1 MEKIKTTLFIH
12 NGYDD
17 KPFVSSSDMRSC
29 GYALLGTH
37 EVEVPVPEADVVQ
50 AEVDALYEQAG
61 KIEAD
66 ALEKVHELKAK
77 AKKLKESQGE

>member
-1 MEKIKTTLFIH
+1 MKKTVIKVLAGVAALALF
-12 NGYDD
+12 GL
-17 KPFVSSSDMRSC
+17 V
-29 GYALLGTH
+29 
-37 EVEVPVPEADVVQ
+37 
-50 AEVDALYEQAG
+50 G